1 MRSTIRGVVTPLLIT
16 VLSLVACGG
25 PGPGSTPIPGTTPI
39 ASPTADPHL
48 AEPASVDDVIRK
60 LAVAGLRITP
70 NNATSGRDGEPVK
83 SVNATFEGWPLSI
96 TQYTS
101 ADALR
106 KKGKFDPTRAPKG
119 GDATY
124 IIAGLNIL
132 IEYGPDIHAKSDP
145 PPETRYRTSAMKLVE
160 YLDPLLGPLEQVT
173 VDPLPLP
180 GADAA
185 SAAKPAASATTK
197 P

>member
-1 MRSTIRGVVTPLLIT
+1 VPLLIST
-16 VLSLVACGG
+16 LWLGACGG
-25 PGPGSTPIPGTTPI
+25 EAPAGSLLPGVTPVASSTP
-39 ASPTADPHL
+39 DPHMT
-48 AEPASVDDVIRK
+48 EPASVDEVIRK
-60 LAVAGLRITP
+60 LAIAGLRITP

-96 TQYTS
+96 SQYTS
-101 ADALR
+101 AEAL
-106 KKGKFDPTRAPKG
+106 KTKSTFDPEKGPAG

-132 IEYGPDIHAKSDP
+132 IEYGPDIHTKSDP

-160 YLDPLLGPLEQVT
+160 YLHPLLGPLQQVT

-180 GADAA
+180 GTAADAQPAAA
-185 SAAKPAASATTK
+185 SASTAP
-197 P
+197 

>member
-1 MRSTIRGVVTPLLIT
+1 MRSRIRGVTTPLL
-16 VLSLVACGG
+16 VSALLLAACGG
-25 PGPGSTPIPGTTPI
+25 SGPGATLLPGTTPV
-39 ASPTADPHL
+39 ASPTGDPHL
-48 AEPASVDDVIRK
+48 DDPASVDDVIRK

-70 NNATSGRDGEPVK
+70 NNATSGRNGEPVK
-83 SVNATFEGWPLSI
+83 SVNATFEGWPLNISEF
-96 TQYTS
+96 TS
-101 ADALR
+101 ASALR
-106 KKGKFDPTRAPKG
+106 KTGGFDPKKGPRG

-124 IIAGLNIL
+124 VIAGLNIL
-132 IEYGPDIHAKSDP
+132 IEYGPDIHTKKDP

-180 GADAA
+180 GGDT
-185 SAAKPAASATTK
+185 SAKLPAPAPSSAT